1 MDFALIGNGYWGKN
15 YFRILKDDSSINL
28 KYVVDSSIKKSEIKE
43 DSVTY
48 LNNLNLLF
56 EKNFD
61 CSIVA
66 TPTTTHFEIVKKLL
80 ENKKHV
86 LVEKPIALDK
96 KSVEKLIDLSKRNNS
111 ILLTNYIFLYNSAVQ
126 YLIEAIK
133 EPNFGDLLYFKFNR
147 TNLGPVRTDV
157 NAIWDLMTHDIS
169 ILNAISSE
177 MPKDIKVSVFKR
189 EDSPVAEVA
198 NVNLEFENFY
208 STFFVSWLH
217 PKKERTIEIVGSNKM
232 LLFDDISDEPI
243 KIFDKKISSIQEK

>member
-1 MDFALIGNGYWGKN
+1 MDTGEKITSGF
-15 YFRILKDDSSINL
+15 LKDDSSINL

-96 KSVEKLIDLSKRNNS
+96 KSVEKLIDLSK
-111 ILLTNYIFLYNSAVQ
+111 
-126 YLIEAIK
+126 K
-133 EPNFGDLLYFKFNR
+133 
-147 TNLGPVRTDV
+147 
-157 NAIWDLMTHDIS
+157 
-169 ILNAISSE
+169 
-177 MPKDIKVSVFKR
+177 
-189 EDSPVAEVA
+189 
-198 NVNLEFENFY
+198 
-208 STFFVSWLH
+208 
-217 PKKERTIEIVGSNKM
+217 
-232 LLFDDISDEPI
+232 
-243 KIFDKKISSIQEK
+243 